1 MTEHSRADIWI
12 RRLFAAAVVGC
23 ILAQLLVF
31 AYLGARGFP
40 RYCNSD
46 TFADMQ
52 VARRMWEQ
60 KSLFPSGWTFG
71 NQCYVVATPV
81 LTALFYGLLGNIN
94 LSMVLA
100 TEVMTVLIL
109 LSFLWLLRAAVEERL
124 FRLVG
129 CLTLMT
135 SVVAPYGV
143 YSINSMLFFSQAS
156 FYSCYLITLFVVF
169 GDYIRAFS

>member
-31 AYLGARGFP
+31 AYLGVRGFP

-94 LSMVLA
+94 LSMASTTDRMITAFL
-100 TEVMTVLIL
+100 LIFP
-109 LSFLWLLRAAVEERL
+109 SFGFCAQ
-124 FRLVG
+124 
-129 CLTLMT
+129 
-135 SVVAPYGV
+135 P
-143 YSINSMLFFSQAS
+143 
-156 FYSCYLITLFVVF
+156 
-169 GDYIRAFS
+169 